1 MIFIFLGIV
10 KIGGSLT
17 PLRWFTNPDL
27 PEQFNDVYMILIFL
41 GIVKIGGSL
50 TPLRWFTNPDLH

>member
-1 MIFIFLGIV
+1 MIFFLWIVKIGGSLTPIFPEQFNDVYMIFIFWGIV

-27 PEQFNDVYMILIFL
+27 P
-41 GIVKIGGSL
+41 
-50 TPLRWFTNPDLH
+50 

>member
-1 MIFIFLGIV
+1 MIFIFLGIVKIGGSLTPIFPEQFNDVYMIFFLWIV

-27 PEQFNDVYMILIFL
+27 P
-41 GIVKIGGSL
+41 
-50 TPLRWFTNPDLH
+50 